1 MKKLFA
7 TTALAL
13 AMSATAIASSF
24 AQNAAPAG
32 RMMGMAGGGCPMMGM
47 MGQGMMGRGMMGRG
61 GMMGQGNPSGNEE
74 QMGALADRRLAHLK
88 TELKITDGQAA
99 VWKAYVDA
107 IKARVTVMQGL
118 RTTMMDAM
126 DKGGAVDRMD
136 IRIKSMEAM
145 VESMKAVK
153 PATEKLYAALTTEQ
167 KKAADQLIGI
177 DCGGM

>member
-1 MKKLFA
+1 MKMFA

-13 AMSATAIASSF
+13 AMSATAIAPSF
-24 AQNAAPAG
+24 AQSSVPAG

-47 MGQGMMGRGMMGRG
+47 MGPGMMGR

-145 VESMKAVK
+145 VESMKAVR
-153 PATEKLYAALTTEQ
+153 PATEKLYASLTAEQ

>member
-1 MKKLFA
+1 MMKMFA

-13 AMSATAIASSF
+13 AMSATAIAPSF
-24 AQNAAPAG
+24 AQSSVPAG

-47 MGQGMMGRGMMGRG
+47 MGPGMMGR

-145 VESMKAVK
+145 VESMKAVR
-153 PATEKLYAALTTEQ
+153 PATEKLYASLTAEQ

>member
-1 MKKLFA
+1 
-7 TTALAL
+7 
-13 AMSATAIASSF
+13 
-24 AQNAAPAG
+24 
-32 RMMGMAGGGCPMMGM
+32 MME
-47 MGQGMMGRGMMGRG
+47 MMGRGMMS
-61 GMMGQGNPSGNEE
+61 QSTPSGNKE
-74 QMGALADRRLAHLK
+74 QMGALADSRLAHLK
-88 TELKITDGQAA
+88 TELKITDGQAD

-153 PATEKLYAALTTEQ
+153 PATEKLYAALTAEQ
-167 KKAADQLIGI
+167 KKVADQLIGV
-177 DCGGM
+177 DCGAM

>member
-1 MKKLFA
+1 
-7 TTALAL
+7 
-13 AMSATAIASSF
+13 
-24 AQNAAPAG
+24 
-32 RMMGMAGGGCPMMGM
+32 MMGM
-47 MGQGMMGRGMMGRG
+47 MGQGMMGRRMT
-61 GMMGQGNPSGNEE
+61 GQGTPSGNQE
-74 QMGALADRRLAHLK
+74 QMGALADSRLAHLK
-88 TELKITDGQAA
+88 TELKITDGQAD

-153 PATEKLYAALTTEQ
+153 PATEKLYAALTAEQ
-167 KKAADQLIGI
+167 KKAADQLIGV
-177 DCGGM
+177 DCGAM